1 MAKGMILRRGGG
13 GTSGGLPEFTY
24 TGNYTLIDDGDK
36 NWRIKFLDSGT
47 FTPGKDITID
57 ACAVGGGGGPNR
69 RGTASATGGCGG
81 FTTNQMGV
89 VLSADTPY
97 EIIIGAGAA
106 AATVIASGAKGGTS
120 SAFGLSAL
128 GGDGGAYGT
137 SHYGGSGG
145 AGIGGSPGVDG
156 ADGTGTN
163 AGNGQ
168 GTTTREFGEPTGTLY
183 STGGYIRNPPSA
195 KAPNT
200 GDGGDA
206 HSLADSIGT
215 AGASGIVV
223 IRNHRA

>member
-13 GTSGGLPEFTY
+13 TSGGLPTFAY

-36 NWRIKFLDSGT
+36 NWRIKFLGSGT

-57 ACAVGGGGGPNR
+57 ACAVGGGGGANKR
-69 RGTASATGGCGG
+69 LSANATGGCGG
-81 FTTNQMGV
+81 FTTNQTGV

-97 EIIIGAGAA
+97 EIVIGAGGA
-106 AATVIASGAKGGTS
+106 AATVIASGTKGGTS

-128 GGDGGAYGT
+128 GGDGGAYST
-137 SHYGGSGG
+137 SRYGGSGG
-145 AGIGGSPGVDG
+145 AGIAGSPGVDG
-156 ADGTGTN
+156 ANGTGES

-168 GTTTREFGEPTGTLY
+168 GTTTREFGEQTGTLY

-206 HSLADSIGT
+206 HALADSNGT